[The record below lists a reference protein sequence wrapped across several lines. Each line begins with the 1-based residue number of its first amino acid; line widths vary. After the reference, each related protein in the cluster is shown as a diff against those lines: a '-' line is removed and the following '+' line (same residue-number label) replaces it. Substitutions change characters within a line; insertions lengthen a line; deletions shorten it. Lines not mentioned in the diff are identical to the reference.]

1 MFSFPRLVLS
11 ATLLLGA
18 SCGAD
23 DTPTRPAARLTQL
36 KPFAEPCVRPWETI
50 IRGLLASRVSQ
61 CEAGFNLCDKTGC
74 CGSDEICC
82 QGGGCCAA
90 GPNCG
95 RSFRLAN
102 SALREAAVEK
112 DRPAVDQVNNV
123 PLGLR
128 LVRIMG
134 VVASFTSNI
143 LTLKRPVTPAVI
155 LATDGSV
162 VGCQPADA
170 VSSSSRASSTAKSSA
185 TKNSSSRVTSTPFS
199 ASGSPGASSG
209 SSETAN
215 SARTASGVSSSSPS
229 TSTRAAT
236 PVGGIAGGV
245 VGGVAVLATVVGI
258 FIFCRRPQPGHHGQL
273 PNELTPYMPAN
284 QRTGADYAPH
294 THMHSVLTRLPSGAV
309 MMSPSGNFAHE
320 PPHRA
325 PVFDVTSTE
334 SPETRTRSQL
344 LRARQ
349 SELERQTREINRK
362 LEELR
367 HGDVPSA
374 SSSIVAL
381 RGDSDAQRDIKM
393 MEDQMRTSQRR
404 QELSNEAPPSYSSF

>member
-1 MFSFPRLVLS
+1 MLSFPRLVLS

-18 SCGAD
+18 SCGAN

-36 KPFAEPCVRPWETI
+36 KPFAEPRIRPRETI
-50 IRGLLASRVSQ
+50 IRGLLAS
-61 CEAGFNLCDKTGC
+61 LLI
-74 CGSDEICC
+74 GSAVKAEGVVR
-82 QGGGCCAA
+82 Q
-90 GPNCG
+90 
-95 RSFRLAN
+95 AN
-102 SALREAAVEK
+102 SALREAAVQR
-112 DRPAVDQVNNV
+112 DRPAVDRANNV

-134 VVASFTSNI
+134 IVAVF
-143 LTLKRPVTPAVI
+143 
-155 LATDGSV
+155 LATDGSA

-170 VSSSSRASSTAKSSA
+170 ISSSSRASSTAKSSA

-199 ASGSPGASSG
+199 ASESPGASSG
-209 SSETAN
+209 SSATAN
-215 SARTASGVSSSSPS
+215 SAGTASGVSSSTPS
-229 TSTRAAT
+229 TSKRAAT
-236 PVGGIAGGV
+236 PVGRIAGGV

-258 FIFCRRPQPGHHGQL
+258 FIFCRRRRPGYHGRL
-273 PNELTPYMPAN
+273 PDELTPYSMPAN
-284 QRTGADYAPH
+284 QQTGADYAPH
-294 THMHSVLTRLPSGAV
+294 RGSTHTHSVLTRLPSGAV
-309 MMSPSGNFAHE
+309 MMSPSGNSAHE

-334 SPETRTRSQL
+334 SPGTRTRSQL

-349 SELERQTREINRK
+349 SELERQTREINRE

-374 SSSIVAL
+374 SSSIVAS

-404 QELSNEAPPSYSSF
+404 QTTAPLPWAQELSNEAPPSYSSF

>member
-1 MFSFPRLVLS
+1 MLSFPRLVLS

-18 SCGAD
+18 SCGAN

-36 KPFAEPCVRPWETI
+36 KPFAEPRVRPRETI

-74 CGSDEICC
+74 CGSNEICC

-90 GPNCG
+90 GQFCVEGGCCPKGQTCSGSGQQCPSGFEACPNNGGCC
-95 RSFRLAN
+95 
-102 SALREAAVEK
+102 
-112 DRPAVDQVNNV
+112 PA
-123 PLGLR
+123 GH
-128 LVRIMG
+128 
-134 VVASFTSNI
+134 TC
-143 LTLKRPVTPAVI
+143 I
-155 LATDGSV
+155 LATDGSA
-162 VGCQPADA
+162 VGCKPADA

-199 ASGSPGASSG
+199 ASESAGTSSG
-209 SSETAN
+209 SSATAN
-215 SARTASGVSSSSPS
+215 SAGTASGVSSSTPS
-229 TSTRAAT
+229 TSKRAAT

-258 FIFCRRPQPGHHGQL
+258 FIFCRRRRFGYHGRL
-273 PNELTPYMPAN
+273 PDELTPYSMPAN
-284 QRTGADYAPH
+284 QQTGADYASHRGSAH
-294 THMHSVLTRLPSGAV
+294 THSVLTRLPSGAV
-309 MMSPSGNFAHE
+309 MMSPSGNSAHE

-334 SPETRTRSQL
+334 SPGTRSQL

-349 SELERQTREINRK
+349 SELERQTREINRE

-374 SSSIVAL
+374 SSSIVAS

-393 MEDQMRTSQRR
+393 MEDQMRTLQRR

>member
-1 MFSFPRLVLS
+1 MLSFPWLVLF
-11 ATLLLGA
+11 ATLLLGV
-18 SCGAD
+18 SCGAN
-23 DTPTRPAARLTQL
+23 DTPARPAARLTQL
-36 KPFAEPCVRPWETI
+36 KPFAEPRVRPRETI
-50 IRGLLASRVSQ
+50 IRGLLASRI
-61 CEAGFNLCDKTGC
+61 AGLM
-74 CGSDEICC
+74 
-82 QGGGCCAA
+82 
-90 GPNCG
+90 
-95 RSFRLAN
+95 RSAVRAEGVVRQAN
-102 SALREAAVEK
+102 SALREAAVER
-112 DRPAVDQVNNV
+112 DRPAVDRANNV

-143 LTLKRPVTPAVI
+143 LTLKRLVTPAII

-185 TKNSSSRVTSTPFS
+185 PKNSSSRVTSTPFS
-199 ASGSPGASSG
+199 ASESPGASSG
-209 SSETAN
+209 SSTTAN
-215 SARTASGVSSSSPS
+215 SAGTASGVSSSFPS

-258 FIFCRRPQPGHHGQL
+258 FIFCRRRQPGHHGRL
-273 PNELTPYMPAN
+273 PDEFTLYMPAN
-284 QRTGADYAPH
+284 QQTGAHYAPH
-294 THMHSVLTRLPSGAV
+294 RGSTHTHSVLTRLPSGAV
-309 MMSPSGNFAHE
+309 MMSPSGNSAHE

-325 PVFDVTSTE
+325 PVFDVTLTE
-334 SPETRTRSQL
+334 SPGTRSQL
-344 LRARQ
+344 LRAHQ
-349 SELERQTREINRK
+349 SELERQTREINRE

-374 SSSIVAL
+374 SSSIVASH
-381 RGDSDAQRDIKM
+381 GDSDAQRDIKM